1 MKRRDTGQL
10 RAQPRSGLGCSC
22 LSGDSRD
29 YQPAHPDPA
38 KDQPGAP
45 PAERKALLHLDDR
58 LQMNEADSAKV
69 AACSR
74 RSATSQRPPSTR
86 PTRRAELLRR
96 APGRRGQGD
105 GEAQQLVRLKRDKPD
120 VPVVLTG
127 CMVTIA
133 AGEAEG
139 DLPSRRP
146 VLRSVRLRQARAGR
160 AGALRAGG
168 RPPAAAALLPAA
180 AGAGRGG
187 GDGLHPD
194 HLRLQLP
201 LLLLHRALPARQGN
215 HRPLEEIVREVERGR
230 RDGRPRGDPP
240 RPDGQRVGHDLPRAT
255 ISPSCCARSTP
266 CRGWIDC
273 VTSPRTR
280 ST

>member
-58 LQMNEADSAKV
+58 LQMNEADSAKSPRAQEV
-69 AACSR
+69 GYE
-74 RSATSQRPPSTR
+74 QRPPSTR

-127 CMVTIA
+127 CMVTKQQ
-133 AGEAEG
+133 EKLKETFPHV
-139 DLPSRRP
+139 DLFFDPSAFASSS
-146 VLRSVRLRQARAGR
+146 RSCRS
-160 AGALRAGG
+160 
-168 RPPAAAALLPAA
+168 
-180 AGAGRGG
+180 
-187 GDGLHPD
+187 
-194 HLRLQLP
+194 
-201 LLLLHRALPARQGN
+201 
-215 HRPLEEIVREVERGR
+215 
-230 RDGRPRGDPP
+230 
-240 RPDGQRVGHDLPRAT
+240 
-255 ISPSCCARSTP
+255 SPSWRTTSSSCRTTTCRSRSRAR
-266 CRGWIDC
+266 R
-273 VTSPRTR
+273 R
-280 ST
+280 